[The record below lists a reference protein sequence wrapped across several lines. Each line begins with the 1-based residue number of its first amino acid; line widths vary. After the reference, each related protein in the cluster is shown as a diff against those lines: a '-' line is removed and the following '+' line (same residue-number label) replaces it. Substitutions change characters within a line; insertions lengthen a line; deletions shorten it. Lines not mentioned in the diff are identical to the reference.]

1 MSTETESKRG
11 RPKIGG
17 AKDKLVHIRM
27 NDDDRQVLEHFSQRL
42 GISKSDIVRK
52 ALTEYYQNVRRS
64 N

>member
-17 AKDKLVHIRM
+17 VKDKLVHIRM